1 MVLAVDEI
9 REGGK
14 VEINDGLEGGK
25 GVIGVRKAEGSGVV
39 VLPK

>member
-9 REGGK
+9 RGGGRAE
-14 VEINDGLEGGK
+14 VDDGLEGGN